1 MQLRNDVK
9 RLCTSLRGLRV
20 FKRGKETKR
29 SKLEISQPFNFKRE
43 ITTLPGLSEDEISV
57 LREQAAASCVGI
69 AEAKTEHDNRHM
81 QQQHHIQTHSPHHT
95 RSHSRNGTRSRSTSA
110 SPQRPN
116 GYGQGQGQ
124 QHYATRPPTSRSQ
137 RTNSLVDQYS
147 AGTSS
152 TQRPYPL
159 SRSYTPGAGSTR
171 SNRSGNGNG
180 NGGHNSRCASP
191 MSMSTRSL
199 NRLVLPSLTS
209 SSANDSGANSDC
221 DSPGVNTPGGN
232 NCTATGLGIG
242 KIGGCLQ
249 ILEKLEVT
257 RPVSPVSSL
266 GSSDLDGDDRFF
278 IGSPVSPLTPRA
290 SPRSGKL
297 KF

>member
-1 MQLRNDVK
+1 MQFRNDVK
-9 RLCTSLRGLRV
+9 RLCTSLRGLRM

-57 LREQAAASCVGI
+57 LREQAAASCVGL

-81 QQQHHIQTHSPHHT
+81 QQHQIQPHSPHHT

-110 SPQRPN
+110 SPQHPN
-116 GYGQGQGQ
+116 GQGQ
-124 QHYATRPPTSRSQ
+124 HHARPPTSRSQ
-137 RTNSLVDQYS
+137 STNSLVDQYS
-147 AGTSS
+147 GTSS
-152 TQRPYPL
+152 TTQRPYPL

-171 SNRSGNGNG
+171 SNRSGNG

-209 SSANDSGANSDC
+209 SSANGSGANSDC
-221 DSPGVNTPGGN
+221 DSPGVNTPGGG
-232 NCTATGLGIG
+232 NCGTAATGLGIG
-242 KIGGCLQ
+242 KIGGLQ

-290 SPRSGKL
+290 SPKSGKL